1 MHSFCTY
8 FDRNYLV
15 RALCLY
21 RSLKRHCAEFRL
33 YALCL
38 DDESYETIKGYGFSD
53 LVPISLAEFEA
64 GDEALMRAKA
74 NRSQV
79 EYYFTCTSSLC
90 LYILENDPSI
100 MLLTY
105 LDSDLYFYSDPAP
118 IYRELEGASVGLIE
132 HRFARQ
138 ADYYA
143 GRLGRFNVG
152 WVSFR
157 RDENGLAALEW
168 WREQCLEWCYDRVEP
183 GRFADQ
189 KYLDQFPDRFAGV
202 VAIKHKGANLA
213 AWNVANYQISRKD
226 DMVYLDDECLIFFHF
241 ARFKEIKTWLYK
253 TSFGHSL
260 IRPSRIIRRY
270 VFNPYI
276 LELKDISAGA
286 NYQSSSV
293 RKFDAHTKSLRRLGK
308 DILRLGR
315 GLFFREYVLFV
326 GNKVY

>member
-8 FDRNYLV
+8 FDRNYFV
-15 RALCLY
+15 KALCLY

-38 DDESYETIKGYGFSD
+38 DDESYETIKSYGYSD
-53 LVPISLAEFEA
+53 LVPISLSEFEA
-64 GDEALMRAKA
+64 GDEALLRAKA
-74 NRSQV
+74 NRSQI

-90 LYILENDPSI
+90 LYILKNDPSI
-100 MLLTY
+100 TLLTY

-118 IYRELEGASVGLIE
+118 IYRELERASIGLIE

-138 ADYYA
+138 AEFYS

-157 RDENGLAALEW
+157 RDENGLAALQW
-168 WREQCLEWCYDRVEP
+168 WREQCLEWCHDRVEP

-213 AWNVANYQISRKD
+213 AWNVGNYRISRQHD
-226 DMVYLDDECLIFFHF
+226 EVLLDDQPLIFFHF
-241 ARFKEIKTWLYK
+241 ARFKEIRPWLYK
-253 TSFGHSL
+253 TSFGPSL
-260 IRPSRIIRRY
+260 IRPSRTIRRY
-270 VFNPYI
+270 IFNPYI
-276 LELKDISAGA
+276 LEMTSIASRASLKPNSL
-286 NYQSSSV
+286 
-293 RKFDAHTKSLRRLGK
+293 RKFDAHAKSLRRLGR
-308 DILRLGR
+308 DILRLGV

>member
-21 RSLKRHCAEFRL
+21 NSLKKHCSEFRL

-38 DDESYETIKGYGFSD
+38 DDSSYETIKSYGFSD
-53 LVPISLAEFEA
+53 LVPVSLPEFED
-64 GDEALMRAKA
+64 GDEALLRAKA

-90 LYILENDPSI
+90 LYLLRRDPDIS
-100 MLLTY
+100 LLTY

-118 IYRELEGASVGLIE
+118 IFQELEGESIGLIE

-138 ADYYA
+138 AESYSR
-143 GRLGRFNVG
+143 RLGRFNVG

-157 RDENGLAALEW
+157 RDENGLPALEW

-189 KYLDQFPDRFAGV
+189 KYLDQFPDRFGGV

-213 AWNVANYQISRKD
+213 AWNVANYQVSRKHEEVFVD
-226 DMVYLDDECLIFFHF
+226 DAPLIFFHF
-241 ARFKEIKTWLYK
+241 ARFKEIRPWLYK
-253 TSFGHSL
+253 TSFGQSL
-260 IRPSRIIRRY
+260 IRPSRTIRRY
-270 VFNPYI
+270 IFNPYI
-276 LELKDISAGA
+276 LEMTNIARRASF
-286 NYQSSSV
+286 QPSSL
-293 RKFDAHTKSLRRLGK
+293 RRFDAHAKSFRRFAK
-308 DILRLGR
+308 DMLRLVR